1 MMRVWFLETEMP
13 KFTHTWDIF
22 YLHFAHTCSN
32 YTVIFVL
39 GKIFDKKKKKK
50 KKEENI
56 NYFHS
61 FLDIGLGLS

>member
-1 MMRVWFLETEMP
+1 MMIWVWFIETEMP

-39 GKIFDKKKKKK
+39 GKIFDKKKK
-50 KKEENI
+50 ENI
-56 NYFHS
+56 NYFHI